1 MKLGPTDV
9 TVIFGQRGSGK
20 STLGRALSRVYPR
33 CIVFDPLGEWQNGE
47 VFSNYNE
54 FRALWLRHYADS
66 EFTLVFRREAGEG
79 LERASA
85 EFSRCAAAIYAT
97 GFAERRKFTELH
109 GVDPAPEYG
118 LCLVIE
124 EVHFLAPLHALDP
137 WLAESVFTG
146 RHAGLA
152 IIASTQ
158 RPASVHKSLVS
169 QASNVFVGRLFEY
182 RDIRY
187 LSDSIGEQASRAR
200 DLPAFTFLWVRPG
213 EGTALVPVAP

>member
-20 STLGRALSRVYPR
+20 STLGRRLAEIYPHLV
-33 CIVFDPLGEWQNGE
+33 VFDPLGEWKSE
-47 VFSNYNE
+47 KVFSSFDE
-54 FRALWLRHYADS
+54 FRRLWLAHYADS
-66 EFTLVFRREAGEG
+66 EFTLVFHRKPGMD
-79 LERASA
+79 LEFAAS
-85 EFSRCAAAIYAT
+85 EFSRCVSAVYST
-97 GFAERRKFTELH
+97 GFEQRKLDGEL
-109 GVDPAPEYG
+109 PASHG
-118 LCLVIE
+118 LCLVLE
-124 EVHFLAPLHALDP
+124 EVQFLAPLHALDP

-182 RDIRY
+182 RDVRY
-187 LSDSIGEQASRAR
+187 LEDCIGEIARRASS
-200 DLPAFTFLWVRPG
+200 LPLFKFIWVKPG
-213 EGTALVPVAP
+213 EGAELVSVSQ